1 MEIKLLR
8 WLDRHQPA
16 SITNLANELKLTTL
30 ETLKAIAKINQIQ
43 AELIVNSNAMYHL
56 SHHLDWFNSAKIK
69 ELLLNKNLDYTL
81 HIQDK
86 LESSNAYAL
95 KHIAQFKSKTIISC
109 DWQYSGRGRFGRQW
123 LSKIAEDITV
133 SIIYVFPSN
142 FNIAL
147 LPIICAVAI
156 NRLLK
161 NHSIQNCIKW
171 PNDIYVNETKIAG
184 ILVENL
190 VRNQEYH
197 TVIGIGLD
205 NFAKWDRN
213 KLLVEL
219 VASVDT
225 LISEF
230 NLFGFALLRREWL
243 DNCCHLGKQVAIVQN
258 GVHIA
263 EGKHIDIDEQ
273 GALLI
278 QNASGLKTYSS
289 SAISLLIKDK

>member
-1 MEIKLLR
+1 MEIKLLH
-8 WLDRHQPA
+8 WLDKHQPA
-16 SITNLANELKLTTL
+16 SIADIAKGLKLTTL
-30 ETLKAIAKINQIQ
+30 EILKAIAKINQIQ
-43 AELIVNSNAMYHL
+43 TGLIVNSNATYALAHR
-56 SHHLDWFNSAKIK
+56 LDWLDATKLK
-69 ELLLNKNLDYTL
+69 ELLQNRNLDYAP

-95 KHIAQFKSKTIISC
+95 KHIAQFKSKTIVSC

-171 PNDIYVNETKIAG
+171 PNDIYVNETKVAG

-205 NFAKWDRN
+205 NFAALDRN
-213 KLLVEL
+213 KLLIEL
-219 VASVDT
+219 VASVDG

-258 GVHIA
+258 GNNIA
-263 EGKHIDIDEQ
+263 DGKHVDIDEQ
-273 GALLI
+273 GALVI
-278 QNASGLKTYSS
+278 QNTSGLQTYSS
-289 SAISLLIKDK
+289 SAISLLIKSK

>member
-1 MEIKLLR
+1 MEIKLLHY
-8 WLDRHQPA
+8 LDKHQPA
-16 SITNLANELKLTTL
+16 SVANIADELKLTTL
-30 ETLKAIAKINQIQ
+30 ETLKLIAKINQIQ
-43 AELIVNSNAMYHL
+43 TELIINSNATYRL
-56 SHHLDWFNSAKIK
+56 SHHLDWFNTAKIK
-69 ELLLNKNLDYTL
+69 ELLANKNLDYTL
-81 HIQDK
+81 QLHDQ

-95 KHIAQFKSKTIISC
+95 KHIEQFKNKTIISC
-109 DWQYSGRGRFGRQW
+109 DWQYSGHGRFGRRW

-133 SIIYVFPSN
+133 SIVYTFPSD

-171 PNDIYVNETKIAG
+171 PNDIYVNQTKVAG

-190 VRNQEYH
+190 VRNRENH

-205 NFAKWDRN
+205 NFAPWERN

-219 VASVDT
+219 VASIDT

-243 DNCCHLGKQVAIVQN
+243 DNCCHLGKQVTIVQN
-258 GVHIA
+258 GSSIA
-263 EGKHIDIDEQ
+263 EGKHVDIDEQ
-273 GALLI
+273 GALVI
-278 QNASGLKTYSS
+278 QNTSGLQTYSS
-289 SAISLLIKDK
+289 SAISLLLND